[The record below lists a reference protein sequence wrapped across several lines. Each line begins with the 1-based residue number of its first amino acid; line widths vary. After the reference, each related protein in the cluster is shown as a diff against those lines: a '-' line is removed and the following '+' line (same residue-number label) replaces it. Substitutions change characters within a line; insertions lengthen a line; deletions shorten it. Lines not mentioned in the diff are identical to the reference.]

1 MALLLWLLAC
11 APAGRTC
18 PAGDA
23 DCDGVPDAAD
33 RCPGSNAEQAI
44 AEPTDAAGCTD
55 DQMAR
60 CTVALD
66 QPLHSA
72 SASGSATFAWHGT
85 CDVYLLQ
92 FSDEPT
98 FPAGRTRTEIR
109 TAQRAWAGAG
119 TERWWRVVGGRTG
132 SSRGFTSEPREIHW
146 Q

>member
-11 APAGRTC
+11 APARTC
-18 PAGDA
+18 PVGDE
-23 DCDGVPDAAD
+23 DCDGVPDEAD
-33 RCPGSNAEQAI
+33 RCAGSNEDEAI

-66 QPLHSA
+66 APRPNA
-72 SASGSATFAWHGT
+72 RVRGSTTFEWHGT

-92 FSDEPT
+92 FSDDET
-98 FPAGRTRTEIR
+98 FPAGHTRTAIR
-109 TAQRAWAGAG
+109 TTEETWVGAR

-132 SSRGFTSEPREIHW
+132 GSRGFTTEPWEIR
-146 Q
+146 

>member
-11 APAGRTC
+11 APARTC
-18 PAGDA
+18 PAGDE
-23 DCDGVPDAAD
+23 DCDGVPDEAD
-33 RCPGSNAEQAI
+33 RCAGSNDDQAL

-66 QPLHSA
+66 APLPNGRVA
-72 SASGSATFAWHGT
+72 GSATFEWHGT

-92 FSDEPT
+92 FSDDEN
-98 FPAGRTRTEIR
+98 FAAGRTHTEIR
-109 TAQRAWAGAG
+109 TTKQTWVATG

-132 SSRGFTSEPREIHW
+132 SSHGFTTEPREIRW
-146 Q
+146 

>member
-18 PAGDA
+18 PAGDE
-23 DCDGVPDAAD
+23 DCDGVPDEAD
-33 RCPGSNAEQAI
+33 RCAGSNEDQPV

-66 QPLHSA
+66 GPGHGA
-72 SASGSATFAWHGT
+72 SAFGSTTFVWHGT

-92 FSDEPT
+92 FSDDAT
-98 FPAGRTRTEIR
+98 FPSGRTRTEIR
-109 TAQRAWAGAG
+109 TAQQAWVAAS

-132 SSRGFTSEPREIHW
+132 SSRGFTTEPREIW
-146 Q
+146 WE

>member
-11 APAGRTC
+11 APVRTC
-18 PAGDA
+18 AGDE
-23 DCDGVPDAAD
+23 DCDGVPDEAD
-33 RCPGSNAEQAI
+33 RCAESNEDQTK

-66 QPLHSA
+66 APPPGGMA
-72 SASGSATFAWHGT
+72 AGGATSFAWQGT

-92 FSDEPT
+92 FSDDAT

-109 TAQRAWAGAG
+109 TAERTWVATS

-132 SSRGFTSEPREIHW
+132 SSRGFTTEPREIRW
-146 Q
+146 R

>member
-18 PAGDA
+18 PAGDE
-23 DCDGVPDAAD
+23 DCDGVPDEAD
-33 RCPGSNAEQAI
+33 RCAGSNQDQTI

-66 QPLHSA
+66 APPAHGTKA
-72 SASGSATFAWHGT
+72 GSATFAWHGT

-92 FSDEPT
+92 FSDDAT

-109 TAQRAWAGAG
+109 TAEQAWAA
-119 TERWWRVVGGRTG
+119 TSSERWWRVVGGRTG
-132 SSRGFTSEPREIHW
+132 SSHGFTTEPRELR
-146 Q
+146 

>member
-11 APAGRTC
+11 APPGRTC
-18 PAGDA
+18 PDGDE
-23 DCDGVPDAAD
+23 DCDGVPDDAD
-33 RCPGSNAEQAI
+33 RCAGSNEETAV

-66 QPLHSA
+66 QPLHGTRA
-72 SASGSATFAWHGT
+72 IGDTTFSWHGT

-98 FPAGRTRTEIR
+98 FLAGRTRTEIR
-109 TAQRAWAGAG
+109 TAEHAWTTTDAG
-119 TERWWRVVGGRTG
+119 RWWRVVGGRTG
-132 SSRGFTSEPREIHW
+132 SSHGFTTDPREIRW
-146 Q
+146 E

>member
-11 APAGRTC
+11 GPAGRTC
-18 PAGDA
+18 PAGDE
-23 DCDGVPDAAD
+23 DCDGVPDEAD
-33 RCPGSNAEQAI
+33 RCAGSNADQSV

-66 QPLHSA
+66 APPPDGMVA
-72 SASGSATFAWHGT
+72 GATTFAWHGT

-92 FSDEPT
+92 FSNDAT

-109 TAQRAWAGAG
+109 TTAQAWVTTS
-119 TERWWRVVGGRTG
+119 TESWWRVVGGRTG
-132 SSRGFTSEPREIHW
+132 SSRGYTTEPREIRW
-146 Q
+146 P